1 MMETDKNKFD
11 YFVFLL
17 EAYAGSKNQSAKDV
31 LNELDRLGL
40 TEFIMD
46 MYDRYHTESID
57 NAFEDIDRLIEERKS
72 IYSKL
77 WGGGSISFI
86 LFILS

>member
-1 MMETDKNKFD
+1 MIETYKNKFD

-31 LNELDRLGL
+31 LNELDSLGL

-77 WGGGSISFI
+77 
-86 LFILS
+86 

>member
-1 MMETDKNKFD
+1 MIETYKNKFD

-31 LNELDRLGL
+31 LNELDSLGL

-46 MYDRYHTESID
+46 MYDRYHIHEFLHLLSSLFH
-57 NAFEDIDRLIEERKS
+57 ARHRRKKS
-72 IYSKL
+72 QNDHFRY
-77 WGGGSISFI
+77 
-86 LFILS
+86 LSLK